1 MAKQGQHQP
10 TETSKRKQERESK
23 AADGNKTR
31 ASSPRSGRSGSDSN
45 ASRGSRGH

>member
-10 TETSKRKQERESK
+10 TQTSKRKQERESK

-31 ASSPRSGRSGSDSN
+31 AGNPRSGRSGSDSN
-45 ASRGSRGH
+45 ASNSSRGH